1 MFAAFARFAAAIC
14 HAGIDAGA
22 RPSCDSGDDD
32 VAEALCCCAC
42 PAPPVATVADGVA
55 LSPESDG
62 VLVVLVPFVVADSV
76 VADPRVRP
84 NPPIGEELVAPL
96 LVLCNRLL
104 SRTLRLFSSAL
115 SSLSRFS
122 LPSRA
127 PSRALGMLSL
137 SSRSSSL
144 RCRVVSSRRR
154 DAVLSSDTT
163 LSTSCR
169 AASRRCVR
177 ASSADLSAA
186 VSFDS
191 CSMRAN
197 ARLNCSSMLCLSC
210 SSCGGV
216 GGAISGTT

>member
-1 MFAAFARFAAAIC
+1 MLFAALARFAAAIC

-22 RPSCDSGDDD
+22 RPSCESGDDA
-32 VAEALCCCAC
+32 AEELPCCAC
-42 PAPPVATVADGVA
+42 PAPVDAPADEVA
-55 LSPESDG
+55 LSPNSDG
-62 VLVVLVPFVVADSV
+62 VLVVLVPFVVAGSV

-84 NPPIGEELVAPL
+84 IPPIGDELAAPP
-96 LVLCNRLL
+96 VLCNRLL
-104 SRTLRLFSSAL
+104 SRTLRLFNSEL
-115 SSLSRFS
+115 SSFSRFS

-154 DAVLSSDTT
+154 DAALSSATT
-163 LSTSCR
+163 LSTSCS
-169 AASRRCVR
+169 AASKRCVR

-186 VSFDS
+186 VSFES